1 MTRDLERPKSSW
13 AMMSLAFMAAGAALY
28 VLADLMIPVT
38 FAILIYLLLLPPV
51 RWLGRRNVPTVVA
64 AGLLILMIT
73 AILVTAVATLASPA
87 DRWLA
92 EAPRSVRELQKEL
105 SASGGS
111 MANIKE
117 LADEVD
123 QLAKPDAA
131 NNAPEVVVSDKGTI
145 ELLVGGLPNAVAF
158 AGIVFFLS
166 FFLLA
171 SGDSLVR
178 RITRCG
184 RSYAERRRIVSI
196 TRQIQ
201 ADLSRY
207 LITVTGI
214 NAVLGL
220 TVAFA
225 LYLMEVPNPLLWGAM
240 VYLLNFA
247 PYAGALISAV
257 VLTLVGMMTFD
268 TVSDALM
275 VPGVFLVLTILEGQL
290 ITPAVLGQR
299 MSMSPI
305 VVFVTVIVWG
315 WMWGIFGA
323 LMAVPILTSFKV
335 VCDHVPKLRHV
346 ALFLRRDDAPL
357 PDSRLKS
364 GNTEQAGRN
373 LAGAGN

>member
-1 MTRDLERPKSSW
+1 MSADTERPKSSW
-13 AMMSLAFMAAGAALY
+13 AMVSLAFMAAGAALY

-38 FAILIYLLLLPPV
+38 FSILIYLLLLPLV

-64 AGLLILMIT
+64 AGLLMLMIT

-92 EAPRSVRELQKEL
+92 EAPRSVRELEREL
-105 SASGGS
+105 SASSGR

-123 QLAKPDAA
+123 ELAKPDVP

-184 RSYAERRRIVSI
+184 RTYAERRRIVSI

-220 TVAFA
+220 TVASA

-257 VLTLVGMMTFD
+257 VLTLVGMMSFD
-268 TVSDALM
+268 TMSEALM

-290 ITPAVLGQR
+290 ITPAVLGKR

-315 WMWGIFGA
+315 WIWGIFGA

-335 VCDHVPKLRHV
+335 ICDHVPRLQHV
-346 ALFLRRDDAPL
+346 ALFLRRDDVPL
-357 PDSRLKS
+357 SSASSENGTPA
-364 GNTEQAGRN
+364 QAGRE
-373 LAGAGN
+373 LAGAGG

>member
-1 MTRDLERPKSSW
+1 MTADLERRKSSW

-28 VLADLMIPVT
+28 VTADLMIPVT

-64 AGLLILMIT
+64 AGLLILVIT
-73 AILVTAVATLASPA
+73 AVLVTAVATLASPA

-105 SASGGS
+105 SASSGS

-123 QLAKPDAA
+123 QLAKSDAA
-131 NNAPEVVVSDKGTI
+131 DNAPEVVISDKGTI

-220 TVAFA
+220 TVALA

-268 TVSDALM
+268 TISNALM

-357 PDSRLKS
+357 AESRLTTGTPS
-364 GNTEQAGRN
+364 QAGRD
-373 LAGAGN
+373 LAGAEN